1 MMKEKYYRRQNYNLY
16 MGPSADTTYLNKN
29 YSIRD
34 NIIYSTGD
42 YRFILNSKIDTSKID
57 RTITSSI
64 NGITGTNEYQICSLS
79 SSPLTTIFEY
89 TVTDTTHI
97 TTVNLSGLDTSKQ
110 YYITV
115 PTGGNIYSYNVLG
128 ITTNANGDYV
138 FQVDDVNQF
147 SFYSPYLYLTPFN
160 QNIYYNLQ
168 FYPASLGF
176 PIYYT
181 IQLNSLVLPN
191 RPLRQS
197 PENYVRT
204 LPDLQYIYV
213 AIYSVDDSDIPDNE
227 IVNIVFDNNP
237 NRDRIEIFQLNTI
250 NSGDTSNY
258 VTYTST
264 QAPKVKFNSQFT
276 NLRIKIFDV
285 YGNVLLFDN
294 TPYKATDSIFTGG
307 VVPPQYMNISI
318 QFTLK
323 KI

>member
-1 MMKEKYYRRQNYNLY
+1 V
-16 MGPSADTTYLNKN
+16 
-29 YSIRD
+29 
-34 NIIYSTGD
+34 
-42 YRFILNSKIDTSKID
+42 
-57 RTITSSI
+57 
-64 NGITGTNEYQICSLS
+64 
-79 SSPLTTIFEY
+79 FE
-89 TVTDTTHI
+89 VED
-97 TTVNLSGLDTSKQ
+97 
-110 YYITV
+110 
-115 PTGGNIYSYNVLG
+115 
-128 ITTNANGDYV
+128 A
-138 FQVDDVNQF
+138 NQF

-168 FYPASLGF
+168 FYPASLSF

-237 NRDRIEIFQLNTI
+237 NRDRVEIFQLNTI
-250 NSGDTSNY
+250 NAGDTSNY
-258 VTYTST
+258 VTYTSS
-264 QAPKVKFNSQFT
+264 QVPKVKFNSQFT
-276 NLRIKIFDV
+276 TLRIKIFDV

-294 TPYKATDSIFTGG
+294 TPYKATDSIFTGS